1 MQDGEA
7 YAYLLS
13 TLAPELSSKT
23 MIETSDPKE
32 RAKKVLE
39 TAEKLDCT
47 RYVTSKDIVEG
58 SANLNLA
65 FVAQIFQNRLVR
77 REKRPSLCLNLRL
90 TRFHNKVQQLTSMC
104 YTYTSCLCLHHEHIT
119 II

>member
-32 RAKKVLE
+32 RAQKVLE

-47 RYVTSKDIVEG
+47 RYVTRLFTRLIIRLFQLVFSAETVFFSHNK
-58 SANLNLA
+58 SANN
-65 FVAQIFQNRLVR
+65 VFQQAYQ
-77 REKRPSLCLNLRL
+77 PSR
-90 TRFHNKVQQLTSMC
+90 TG
-104 YTYTSCLCLHHEHIT
+104 
-119 II
+119 